1 VAVARELADLA
12 DPWPEATTVD
22 TSGPPHVGAAHLAD
36 LLR

>member
-1 VAVARELADLA
+1 VAIARALAELA

-22 TSGPPHVGAAHLAD
+22 TSGPPDVTATRLAD